1 MSVVPLSTICDF
13 YQMELPRVFGK
24 VIKELRINKKISQEK
39 LALESDIDRTYIS
52 DIEKGERNV
61 SLLIIDR
68 LAKALQIS
76 LNDLFKKIENHGE
89 IE

>member
-1 MSVVPLSTICDF
+1 MSVVLLSTICDF